1 MCFLLLTRFS
11 LLSIFPPTLLD
22 FRFIKNLAF
31 IARRFV
37 RWGRKRWLDGTG
49 SSTVVFIRFRVET
62 RNGDNLPV
70 NKSPRLH
77 RFSNGITSDRVDEER
92 VASDCVYVRARGR
105 VNYSSE
111 RTLCRS
117 RLPIVHEHPGI
128 RDEVA
133 SPLLRSDDSRK
144 SEWRNRVDAGRG

>member
-1 MCFLLLTRFS
+1 MFFFFLHAFHSYRFS
-11 LLSIFPPTLLD
+11 LQLFWIFVLSRILPLSPD
-22 FRFIKNLAF
+22 DS
-31 IARRFV
+31 FV
-37 RWGRKRWLDGTG
+37 GAENVGWMERG